1 MTYVVVF
8 YDISDNRNRQV
19 VADKLLSKGGLTRVQ
34 RSVFVGGRG
43 GGHALAKDL
52 SRYLSR
58 FVSVNDSLIIMVVGE
73 ESVRSM
79 VIVGGGGDVVV
90 NASSVRV
97 I

>member
-19 VADKLLSKGGLTRVQ
+19 IADKLLSKGGLTRVQ
-34 RSVFVGGRG
+34 RSVFVGRG

-58 FVSVNDSLIIMVVGE
+58 FVGVNDSLIIMVVGE

-79 VIVGGGGDVVV
+79 IIVGRGGDAVV